1 MQSNFKSA
9 ALLTKLSISNYAL
22 IKSLQTDFS
31 EGLSIITGETGAGKS
46 ILLGALGLVLGNR
59 ADLNNLK
66 NSAEKC
72 VIEATFSIEQLQ
84 LHSFFDAEDLDYEA
98 ETIIRR
104 EILPSGKSRAFVNDT
119 PVTLAVLNALRM
131 QLIDVH
137 SQNTTAQLS
146 ESAYQFQ
153 IVDALAGN
161 SPLLQDY
168 ARQLKVHKILHKEL
182 DALLQEQADSQQAYA
197 YNSHLFQ
204 ELEAASFKLGE
215 QEELEVAVEKLANV
229 EAIKLA
235 LSESVHLAS
244 DEQIGGQNTLYQIL
258 TSLQKISN
266 YAPEYQAFSDRVQSL
281 KIELEDLVF
290 ELEKAN
296 EQVDFSEDS
305 IETTN
310 ERLQLLY
317 TLQKKHAATTI
328 SELLQIQLDL
338 ADKVSRVENATSI
351 LEEKQAAIVKSTNAL
366 NSLCDQLHKRRKAAI
381 PKLSTQLQGVLV
393 KLGMENATFQI
404 SLQPNADFSS
414 NGKDHL
420 NFLFSANKGI
430 PHDVLKN
437 VASGGELSRIMLG
450 VKLILSKY
458 AQLPTILFD
467 EIDTGVSGEVSNKIA
482 EVMQEMGTHMQ
493 VITITHLPQIA
504 AKGSSHFKVYKEE
517 VSGVTTTFLKK
528 LTQEERVEE
537 VAEILGGKTMTASAL
552 EHAKELLKI

>member
-1 MQSNFKSA
+1 M
-9 ALLTKLSISNYAL
+9 LTTLSISNYAL
-22 IKSLQTDFS
+22 IKALQTDFS

-59 ADLNNLK
+59 ADLNSLK

-72 VIEATFSIEQLQ
+72 VIEATFSIEALQ
-84 LHSFFDAEDLDYEA
+84 LHSFFEAEDLDYEA

-119 PVTLAVLNALRM
+119 PVTLAVLNALKGH
-131 QLIDVH
+131 LIDVH

-146 ESAYQFQ
+146 ETAYQFQ
-153 IVDALAGN
+153 IVDALAAN
-161 SPLLQDY
+161 TSLLQDY
-168 ARQLKVHKILHKEL
+168 ARQLKAHKSLHNDL
-182 DALLQEQADSQQAYA
+182 NALLQEQADSQQAYA

-204 ELEAASFKLGE
+204 ELEAACFKVGE
-215 QEELEVAVEKLANV
+215 QEELELAVEKLANI

-244 DEQIGGQNTLYQIL
+244 DEQIGGQNTLYQIQ

-266 YAPEYQAFSDRVQSL
+266 YAPEYQAFLDRIHSL
-281 KIELEDLVF
+281 KIELDDLVF

-296 EQVDFSEDS
+296 EQVDFSEGS
-305 IETTN
+305 IEATN

-328 SELLQIQLDL
+328 SDLLQIQLDL
-338 ADKVSRVENATSI
+338 EDKVSRVENATTI
-351 LEEKQAAIVKSTNAL
+351 LEEKQAAIVKSTTAL
-366 NSLCDQLHKRRKAAI
+366 NKLCVQLHKRRKAAI
-381 PKLSTQLQGVLV
+381 PKLSKQLQDVLA

-404 SLQPNADFSS
+404 SLQPTDDFAN
-414 NGKDHL
+414 NGKDDL

-430 PHDVLKN
+430 PHDVLKK

-458 AQLPTILFD
+458 AKLPTILFD

-528 LTQEERVEE
+528 LTQEERVVE